1 MATSTDI
8 KWLESLRRGSSLKRP
23 EKWFVLIMLAVV
35 AFPAAAQN
43 EQPIPTTTCELSSKP
58 EQFDGK
64 MIRVRGYITSGDE
77 DFTIHNRPGRSP
89 DDCAHGIWLSCGGDG
104 KGPSKYAVIDP
115 LRPGDTQAQWR
126 EHARRDSV
134 RFVRD
139 QQTQEMSDKLQARRR
154 YRLDGSPC
162 LTSGLCRLY
171 NVSATITGR
180 FYAKDVHSEAHDHFL
195 IIQQITEVQ
204 AERTTVPEESQ
215 EFVCSTQT
223 WKLTPEEAEA
233 LAKFESTDACS
244 PGWVCRWRQYF
255 TKVAEHWNDHI
266 EVEKGVIPFGFAL
279 WISPDLTL
287 EYAVEESASREK
299 KSKKMEAAAVERK
312 ECKPVPAQ
320 PE

>member
-1 MATSTDI
+1 MATSTD
-8 KWLESLRRGSSLKRP
+8 KDWLESLRRGSLLKRLAD
-23 EKWFVLIMLAVV
+23 WFVLIMLAVV
-35 AFPAAAQN
+35 ACPAAAQN

-64 MIRVRGYITSGDE
+64 LIRVRGYVTSGDE
-77 DFTIHNRPGRSP
+77 DFTIHDRPGRSR
-89 DDCAHGIWLSCGGDG
+89 DDCAHGIWLSYGGDG

-126 EHARRDSV
+126 ERARRDSV
-134 RFVRD
+134 HFVRD
-139 QQTQEMSDKLQARRR
+139 EQSQEMSDKLLARRR
-154 YRLDGSPC
+154 HTLDGGLC
-162 LTSGLCRLY
+162 LTSGLCQLY

-180 FYAKDVHSEAHDHFL
+180 FYAKDLYSQTHDHFL

-204 AERTTVPEESQ
+204 AERTAVPDEKQ
-215 EFVCSTQT
+215 TFVCSTQT
-223 WKLTPEEAEA
+223 WKPTPEEAAA
-233 LAKFESTDACS
+233 LEKFESTDACS
-244 PGWVCRWRQYF
+244 PGWACRWRQYF
-255 TKVAEHWNDHI
+255 TKVAGRWNDRI

-287 EYAVEESASREK
+287 EYAVVESASREK
-299 KSKKMEAAAVERK
+299 KSKKMEAVAVERR

>member
-1 MATSTDI
+1 
-8 KWLESLRRGSSLKRP
+8 
-23 EKWFVLIMLAVV
+23 MLAVV

-64 MIRVRGYITSGDE
+64 MIRVRGHVTRGFE
-77 DFTIHNRPGRSP
+77 DFTIHDRPGHSP
-89 DDCAHGIWLSCGGDG
+89 EDCAGGIWLGYGGDG
-104 KGPSKYAVIDP
+104 KGPRKYAVVDP
-115 LRPGDTQAQWR
+115 WRPDYAQAQWKYQ
-126 EHARRDSV
+126 EMVDSV

-139 QQTQEMSDKLQARRR
+139 EQSQEMSDKLRATRH
-154 YRLDGSPC
+154 YAPDGTPC
-162 LTSGLCRLY
+162 GLFSCRLY
-171 NVSATITGR
+171 RVSATITGR
-180 FYAKDVHSEAHDHFL
+180 FYARGHGPSQGYGHMGCCHLL

-204 AERTTVPEESQ
+204 AERTAVPDESQ

-255 TKVAEHWNDHI
+255 TKAAEHWNDHI
-266 EVEKGVIPFGFAL
+266 EVEKGIIPFGFAL

-299 KSKKMEAAAVERK
+299 KSKKMEAVAVERK